1 MEEIAGGEIVDTAAI
16 GETLDTQPEELSEGE
31 LNIIQEGHGDKKDE

>member
-16 GETLDTQPEELSEGE
+16 GETLDMQPEELSEGE
-31 LNIIQEGHGDKKDE
+31 LNIIQEGHCDKKDE